1 MTFDTENSAPVSHT
15 TAEMAQL
22 CKSGGFKRAI
32 RGAQRF
38 QPNVLPAKI
47 AFSAV
52 ARLLP
57 ARHFS
62 GNYAISAFYESLSVL
77 ISAPTLKIAQSLP
90 LISASQRFNCI
101 FRLWV

>member
-1 MTFDTENSAPVSHT
+1 MKKFMAFGSANSAPFSRAA
-15 TAEMAQL
+15 AEMAQL
-22 CKSGGFKRAI
+22 SRRGGFKRAI

-62 GNYAISAFYESLSVL
+62 GNYAISAFCESLFVM
-77 ISAPTLKIAQSLP
+77 ISAPL
-90 LISASQRFNCI
+90 R
-101 FRLWV
+101 